1 MISSGSPDVWLCA
14 QCGFKIARCEPPSFE
29 NLASVIQLDDT
40 RDVESSRSDGDDHFA
55 PLKGDLNGRDT
66 IDNVVG

>member
-1 MISSGSPDVWLCA
+1 MMASGSPDVWLCA
-14 QCGFKIARCEPPSFE
+14 QCGTKIARCEPPSFE

-55 PLKGDLNGRDT
+55 SLKSDLNARGA
-66 IDNVVG
+66 IDNVMG